1 MLEVLAGVP
10 TIVFGYFALTF
21 FTPEVLRDA
30 LGLGVNQFN
39 ALSAGIILGIL
50 VVPTIASV
58 AEDAL
63 SAVPQSLREGSA
75 GLGANKVQ
83 TAVRVVFPAALSG
96 VVAALVLGASRAVG
110 ETVIILIAGGQ
121 RANLSLNPYES
132 YQSMAAFIA
141 ATARGDI
148 PTDSIEYETIFVV
161 AMTLFVLTLVAQPR
175 LDPARPQ
182 VPAGV
187 RMTGAQIAAAAP
199 AGPSSRAPTA
209 RDRAFARVL
218 PRAHVRRGRASA
230 ILALATLLFDIARD
244 GLAGPLVRLP
254 HQLPVADHPGELG
267 HRVGD
272 LGDALP
278 DGHLR
283 GDRRAARRRE
293 RRSTSRSTPTASSWW
308 NRLVEV
314 NIQNLAAVPSVVYGI
329 LGLAFIV
336 RGPLS
341 LGRTLLAG
349 GITLALLVLPVVI
362 IVSREAIR
370 AVPPSI
376 REGSLAL
383 GATQWQ
389 TIWKQVL
396 PGSIAG
402 IATGVILALSRA
414 IGETAPLLVI
424 GAAVNPRFN
433 PDGLGS
439 AFTALPIQIFAW
451 TQDPNREFV
460 DLAAGAIIVLMVVL
474 LLMNSVA
481 IVLRNRYEQ
490 KW

>member
-1 MLEVLAGVP
+1 
-10 TIVFGYFALTF
+10 
-21 FTPEVLRDA
+21 
-30 LGLGVNQFN
+30 
-39 ALSAGIILGIL
+39 
-50 VVPTIASV
+50 
-58 AEDAL
+58 
-63 SAVPQSLREGSA
+63 
-75 GLGANKVQ
+75 
-83 TAVRVVFPAALSG
+83 
-96 VVAALVLGASRAVG
+96 
-110 ETVIILIAGGQ
+110 
-121 RANLSLNPYES
+121 
-132 YQSMAAFIA
+132 
-141 ATARGDI
+141 
-148 PTDSIEYETIFVV
+148 
-161 AMTLFVLTLVAQPR
+161 
-175 LDPARPQ
+175 
-182 VPAGV
+182 
-187 RMTGAQIAAAAP
+187 MTGAQIAAGAARKSIIP
-199 AGPSSRAPTA
+199 QASGQDRLFSRV
-209 RDRAFARVL
+209 FGGL
-218 PRAHVRRGRASA
+218 MLGA
-230 ILALATLLFDIARD
+230 IGLSVLALATLLYDVARD
-244 GLAGPLVRLP
+244 GIPKLSWDFLTSFPSRIIPENSGIQSAIYGTLWLMVVTAVIVVPLGIATAIYLEEY
-254 HQLPVADHPGELG
+254 AD
-267 HRVGD
+267 R
-272 LGDALP
+272 
-278 DGHLR
+278 
-283 GDRRAARRRE
+283 
-293 RRSTSRSTPTASSWW
+293 TKWY

-336 RGPLS
+336 RGPFD
-341 LGRTLLAG
+341 LGRTVMAG

-389 TIWKQVL
+389 TVWKQVL

-460 DLAAGAIIVLMVVL
+460 DLAAAAILVMMVVL

-481 IVLRNRYEQ
+481 IFLRNRYEQ

>member
-1 MLEVLAGVP
+1 
-10 TIVFGYFALTF
+10 
-21 FTPEVLRDA
+21 
-30 LGLGVNQFN
+30 
-39 ALSAGIILGIL
+39 
-50 VVPTIASV
+50 
-58 AEDAL
+58 
-63 SAVPQSLREGSA
+63 
-75 GLGANKVQ
+75 
-83 TAVRVVFPAALSG
+83 
-96 VVAALVLGASRAVG
+96 
-110 ETVIILIAGGQ
+110 
-121 RANLSLNPYES
+121 
-132 YQSMAAFIA
+132 
-141 ATARGDI
+141 
-148 PTDSIEYETIFVV
+148 
-161 AMTLFVLTLVAQPR
+161 
-175 LDPARPQ
+175 
-182 VPAGV
+182 
-187 RMTGAQIAAAAP
+187 MTGAQIAARAARHAVIPRANP
-199 AGPSSRAPTA
+199 A
-209 RDRAFARVL
+209 DRAFAAFVRVL
-218 PRAHVRRGRASA
+218 MFGAIGVSLLALLTLLYDVARDGVPHISWNFLTSFPSRIIPSSSGIESALYGTLFLMAVTASIVVPLGIASA
-230 ILALATLLFDIARD
+230 IYLEEY
-244 GLAGPLVRLP
+244 
-254 HQLPVADHPGELG
+254 AD
-267 HRVGD
+267 
-272 LGDALP
+272 
-278 DGHLR
+278 
-283 GDRRAARRRE
+283 
-293 RRSTSRSTPTASSWW
+293 RSKWW

-341 LGRTLLAG
+341 LGRTVLAG

-362 IVSREAIR
+362 IVAREAIR
-370 AVPPSI
+370 SVPPSI

-402 IATGVILALSRA
+402 ITTGVILALSRA

-460 DLAAGAIIVLMVVL
+460 DLAAATIVVMMIVL

-481 IVLRNRYEQ
+481 IFLRNRYEQ